1 MRVGLPLTRS
11 RIATVTVAVLALVL
25 GGWFAYGAWAARHPV
40 EPPAPLTALLVN
52 ETPLKRYDR
61 ALLASIRIFQR
72 ATGIGLAVV
81 LQDKLPPGQTI
92 ESQAAAFFQ
101 QYGLGKGSQGKAMLL
116 LWSEA
121 ERQFKIEVSYSLEAV
136 FPDLLCHQLE
146 QAARS
151 YMLASNPYARRDF
164 LTELMV
170 TMRLHYLAARA
181 ADASADLTM
190 SALASAYGLSAHVS
204 GGAGIVGRD
213 YASALEKAQAL
224 QTALP
229 SHLANDFTPQGAA
242 ADTVKLYLR
251 SLREGVGAPMLPL
264 LSEGSRYYRM
274 EKPLAPA
281 YAQRLAQ
288 FYDHAMPFT
297 VWQQGDKAVAVFQA
311 GQPVLPMFLRR
322 NAQGRWLVDEP
333 KGQAYFVLPEQGGA
347 AVQKYAN
354 FPYAAA
360 FVPATGQPVT
370 AALYADRSV
379 PPALSE
385 DGSAVKRQVQAL
397 QDRLATQPDD
407 VDATLK
413 LAEHLHFDL
422 YWLEA
427 AAPLYERVLQ
437 LAPDRNDIRW
447 RLLDVYTGTSDID
460 AQERL
465 YQELTRRTPHDAL
478 VAHYFAW
485 FRSMYPPLTP
495 P

>member
-1 MRVGLPLTRS
+1 LTRS
-11 RIATVTVAVLALVL
+11 KFAVTAAAALLVLVL
-25 GGWFAYGAWAARHPV
+25 GGSFAYRAWAARHPT
-40 EPPAPLTALLVN
+40 EQPAPLTALLVN

-61 ALLASIRIFQR
+61 ALLASIRIFQQ

-81 LQDKLPPGQTI
+81 LQDQLPPGQTI

-101 QYGLGKGSQGKAMLL
+101 QHGLGKDFQGKAMLL

-181 ADASADLTM
+181 TDASVDLKT
-190 SALASAYGLSAHVS
+190 SALASAYGLSAHLS
-204 GGAGIVGRD
+204 GGAGVVGRD
-213 YASALEKAQAL
+213 YAGALEQAQAV
-224 QTALP
+224 QAGLP
-229 SHLANDFTPQGAA
+229 AAVAKDFAPQSSAS
-242 ADTVKLYLR
+242 DTVTLYLR
-251 SLREGVGAPMLPL
+251 SLREGISASMLPL

-288 FYDHAMPFT
+288 FYDKALPFAL
-297 VWQQGDKAVAVFQA
+297 WQQGDRAVAAFQP
-311 GQPVLPMFLRR
+311 GQPVLPVFLRR

-347 AVQKYAN
+347 AVQKYAS

-360 FVPATGQPVT
+360 FAPATGQPAT

-385 DGSAVKRQVQAL
+385 DDSAVKRQVQQL

-413 LAEHLHFDL
+413 LAEVLHFDL

-465 YQELTRRTPHDAL
+465 YQELARRTPNDAL
-478 VAHYFAW
+478 LSHYYAW
-485 FRSMYPPLTP
+485 FRRMYPPLASP
-495 P
+495 

>member
-1 MRVGLPLTRS
+1 LTRRS
-11 RIATVTVAVLALVL
+11 RFAASVAVTLLVLAL
-25 GGWFAYGAWAARHPV
+25 GGWFAYGAWATRHHS
-40 EPPAPLTALLVN
+40 EPPAPLTALLAN
-52 ETPLKRYDR
+52 DTPLKRYDR
-61 ALLASIRIFQR
+61 ALLASIRIFQQT
-72 ATGIGLAVV
+72 TGIGLAVV
-81 LQDKLPPGQTI
+81 LQDKLPTGQTI

-101 QYGLGKGSQGKAMLL
+101 QHGLGKDFQGKAMLL

-181 ADASADLTM
+181 ADASSDLTI
-190 SALASAYGLSAHVS
+190 SALTSAYGLSAHLS
-204 GGAGIVGRD
+204 GGGGIVGRD
-213 YASALEKAQAL
+213 YASALEQAQAL
-224 QTALP
+224 QAAWP
-229 SHLANDFTPQGAA
+229 VAQAKDFAPQASA
-242 ADTVKLYLR
+242 ADTAALYLR
-251 SLREGVGAPMLPL
+251 SLREGIGATVLPL
-264 LSEGSRYYRM
+264 LTEGSRYYRM

-288 FYDHAMPFT
+288 FYDQAMPFAI
-297 VWQQGDKAVAVFQA
+297 WQQGDQAVASFQP
-311 GQPVLPMFLRR
+311 GQPVLPLFLRR

-360 FVPATGQPVT
+360 FAPAKGQPATV
-370 AALYADRSV
+370 ALYADRSA
-379 PPALSE
+379 PPALS
-385 DGSAVKRQVQAL
+385 DSGSAIKKQVQQL
-397 QDRLATQPDD
+397 QGRLASQPDD

-413 LAEHLHFDL
+413 LAEVLHFDL

-447 RLLDVYTGTSDID
+447 RLLDVYTCTSDID
-460 AQERL
+460 AQQRI
-465 YQELTRRTPHDAL
+465 YQELARRTPDDSL
-478 VAHYFAW
+478 VAHYYAW
-485 FRSMYPPLTP
+485 FQRMYPPPTP

>member
-1 MRVGLPLTRS
+1 MTGSS
-11 RIATVTVAVLALVL
+11 RFTATVTAALLALVL
-25 GGWFAYGAWAARHPV
+25 GGGWFAYSAWSAQRRA

-52 ETPLKRYDR
+52 DTPLKRYDR
-61 ALLASIRIFQR
+61 ALLASIRIFQQ

-101 QYGLGKGSQGKAMLL
+101 QHGLGKGFQGKAMLL

-170 TMRLHYLAARA
+170 TMRLHYLAMRA
-181 ADASADLTM
+181 ADASADLTV
-190 SALASAYGLSAHVS
+190 SSLASAYGLSAYLS
-204 GGAGIVGRD
+204 GGAGTVGRD
-213 YASALEKAQAL
+213 YASALEKAQAA
-224 QTALP
+224 QSALP
-229 SHLANDFTPQGAA
+229 ADVAKDFTPQASA
-242 ADTVKLYLR
+242 KDSVTLYLR
-251 SLREGVGAPMLPL
+251 SLREGIGSPLLPL
-264 LSEGSRYYRM
+264 LSEGSHYYRM
-274 EKPLAPA
+274 EKPVAPA

-288 FYDHAMPFT
+288 FYDHAMPFAL
-297 VWQQGDKAVAVFQA
+297 WQQGDRAVAVFQP
-311 GQPVLPMFLRR
+311 GQPVLPVFLRR

-333 KGQAYFVLPEQGGA
+333 RGQAYFVLPEQGGA
-347 AVQKYAN
+347 AVQKYTR

-360 FVPATGQPVT
+360 FLPADGQAQT

-379 PPALSE
+379 PPALPD
-385 DGSAVKRQVQAL
+385 DGGTIKRQVEQL
-397 QDRLATQPDD
+397 QDRLKAQPGD
-407 VDATLK
+407 VDTTLK
-413 LAEHLHFDL
+413 LAEVLHFDL

-437 LAPDRNDIRW
+437 LAPDRDDIRW
-447 RLLDVYTGTSDID
+447 RLLDVYTGTSDVD
-460 AQERL
+460 AQERI
-465 YQELTRRTPHDAL
+465 YQELSRRTPDDAL
-478 VAHYFAW
+478 VTHYYAW
-485 FRSMYPPLTP
+485 FQRMYPPLVATTP
-495 P
+495 